1 MDMEKL
7 LSQEEM
13 AKIQKEQG
21 DAQDVFDE
29 QGKPR
34 ETGAEKGEAAYSGL
48 ESPKNEELVNLD
60 SERNKLNDL
69 VERKE
74 KIQEEA
80 TASINKLRE
89 LRESNGFPPNDE
101 KTASQKAFEEAE
113 GQVKKQHAKIEMLE
127 HGSAGIDNKET
138 EEKLNQAKKLL
149 LDSFGN
155 IEKTEVRGNY
165 HVQSRETEAT
175 LDEIKSVLKDPSID
189 QKALADDF
197 FENTIV
203 KDFTSNKQAYKVYRE
218 LKGTEF
224 AQRFKEL
231 ESERLKKA
239 GFGEFRL

>member
-138 EEKLNQAKKLL
+138 EE
-149 LDSFGN
+149 
-155 IEKTEVRGNY
+155 
-165 HVQSRETEAT
+165 T

>member
-89 LRESNGFPPNDE
+89 LRESNGFPRMMR
-101 KTASQKAFEEAE
+101 KR
-113 GQVKKQHAKIEMLE
+113 
-127 HGSAGIDNKET
+127 
-138 EEKLNQAKKLL
+138 QARKLL
-149 LDSFGN
+149 
-155 IEKTEVRGNY
+155 KR
-165 HVQSRETEAT
+165 
-175 LDEIKSVLKDPSID
+175 
-189 QKALADDF
+189 QKG
-197 FENTIV
+197 
-203 KDFTSNKQAYKVYRE
+203 K
-218 LKGTEF
+218 
-224 AQRFKEL
+224 
-231 ESERLKKA
+231 
-239 GFGEFRL
+239 

>member
-113 GQVKKQHAKIEMLE
+113 VH
-127 HGSAGIDNKET
+127 
-138 EEKLNQAKKLL
+138 
-149 LDSFGN
+149 
-155 IEKTEVRGNY
+155 GNY